1 MSETGDP
8 LAPDATSTRS
18 SRPEPAASKTS
29 AQENFPVGSRLL
41 KAEYR
46 PHVLAFYRFAR
57 TADDIADA
65 PDLSADDKLARLDAM
80 EAALDAP
87 CLDPRA
93 DALRKTEAATGC
105 GVAQARALLAA
116 FRQDAVKARYR
127 DWDDLADYCRLSA
140 NPVGRFLLTLH
151 GEGVEAHGPSD
162 ALCTALQVLNH
173 LQDCADDRTTLGR
186 VYIPEPWLVRAG
198 GEDAFFA
205 PGSQSSARR
214 AVLDAALDRVDDALD
229 QAADLPAT
237 IADRRLRM
245 EAGVTLTLARRL
257 AERLREADPVAERV
271 ALGPRDFAVAAAST
285 PLWAMRHGAGHPSE
299 RADQTVVRNRVRR
312 ARTSFAAGMRSLPGD
327 RRAALYAI
335 YAFAR
340 AVDDVADA
348 PTPPAERL
356 ERLGLWRDAL
366 DRVRDGTP
374 KGPLERELDR
384 AVTRFGIPLIELDRL
399 IDGMEDDCAACVR
412 KATPLA
418 LSLYCRRVAG
428 TVGIVSA
435 HVFGLFDAPTERRT
449 AHRFA
454 RTLAQALQRINVLRD
469 IREDAA
475 EDRAYLPTTSLG
487 LQPDAPIEAVLC
499 APRLA
504 QTCTALAR
512 DARARIATASALS
525 TTLDDAALRPARLM
539 LAAYEGLL
547 DEIEGRIADGE
558 CWPLS
563 ERVRLSPAAK
573 LRLAAGALLPAMGR
587 R

>member
-1 MSETGDP
+1 MNEAGTP
-8 LAPDATSTRS
+8 LPTDRAPIQSG
-18 SRPEPAASKTS
+18 RPGSVASKRST
-29 AQENFPVGSRLL
+29 QENFPVGSRLL
-41 KAEYR
+41 KPEHR

-57 TADDIADA
+57 AADDIADA
-65 PDLSADDKLARLDAM
+65 PDLGADEKLARLDAM

-87 CLDPRA
+87 GLDPRA
-93 DALRKTEAATGC
+93 DALRETEAATGC
-105 GVAQARALLAA
+105 GLAQARKLLDA

-127 DWDDLADYCRLSA
+127 DWDDLANYCHLSA
-140 NPVGRFLLTLH
+140 NPVGRFLLALH

-173 LQDCADDRTTLGR
+173 LQDCADDRAALGR
-186 VYIPEPWLVRAG
+186 VYIPEPWLTRAG

-205 PGSQSSARR
+205 PASPSDTRR
-214 AVLDAALDRVDDALD
+214 PVLDAALDHVDDALD
-229 QAADLPAT
+229 RAADLPAT

-245 EAGVTLTLARRL
+245 EAGVTLALARRL
-257 AERLREADPVAERV
+257 TERLRAGDPVAERV
-271 ALGPRDFAVAAAST
+271 ALRPRDFARAAAGA
-285 PLWAMRHGAGHPSE
+285 PLWAIRYGAGHPSE
-299 RADQTVVRNRVRR
+299 RADRAVVRVRVRR
-312 ARTSFAAGMRSLPGD
+312 ARTSFAAGMRSLPRD

-366 DRVRDGTP
+366 DRVREGAP
-374 KGPLERELDR
+374 RGPLERELAR
-384 AVTRFGIPLIELDRL
+384 AVTRFAVPLIEFDRL
-399 IDGMEDDCAACVR
+399 IDGMEDDCATQVR

-435 HVFGLFDAPTERRT
+435 HVFGLFDRPGDRRT
-449 AHRFA
+449 AYRFA
-454 RTLAQALQRINVLRD
+454 HTLAQALQRINVLRD
-469 IREDAA
+469 INEDAA
-475 EDRAYLPTTSLG
+475 ENRAYLPTTSLG
-487 LQPDAPIEAVLC
+487 LSPDAPIEALLASPHLAETC
-499 APRLA
+499 A
-504 QTCTALAR
+504 ALAR
-512 DARARIATASALS
+512 DARARIASARTLS
-525 TTLDDAALRPARLM
+525 ATLDDAALRPARLM

-558 CWPLS
+558 RWPLA
-563 ERVRLSPAAK
+563 ERVRLSPLAK
-573 LRLAAGALLPAMGR
+573 LRLAAGALLPAPGR